1 MSILTPQQVRNF
13 SDRLSS
19 RADLFQ
25 EAFIDSVYSGL
36 PQVFDAIVLSDND
49 PPDSVGTKIQVG
61 DTTYVILRIRPIGIH
76 NLIYPDPFLPSCA
89 DISNKLIN
97 LHPQCVIEMPENT
110 TIPSSGDVIECRLMK
125 EGNSQRSV
133 ILSTKIKTRVPGQR
147 TVQQQRKAAQA
158 AFLGQAPV
166 TIGNLGLPTLE
177 GDLTPISTWAATNSQ
192 KEDGAFS
199 KGQCPSALT
208 GVFKELPRKTTTFYK
223 YSRENVVNA
232 IASTSEKDFVKKTMY
247 VFIRKEQGKFN
258 FPNNNVA
265 GIQTDGPM
273 FAGTNLSD
281 YDYQTCF
288 RDSGNVYR
296 AFAGFNSL
304 EKGMAVFGK
313 QIAAKYRGRW
323 TALNG
328 TNQQQAE
335 QLVRN
340 YYTRPGWNLALT
352 EAEYQI
358 LKSTGKVTRGSTVI
372 ERNIQVDVK
381 NFKKYILEF
390 GAQ

>member
-61 DTTYVILRIRPIGIH
+61 LATYVILRVRPIGIH
-76 NLIYPDPFLPSCA
+76 NLIYPDPFLPECA
-89 DISNKLIN
+89 EISNKLIN
-97 LHPQCVIEMPENT
+97 LHPQCVIEMPENS
-110 TIPSSGDVIECRLMK
+110 TIPNVGDVVECRLLR

-133 ILSTKIKTRVPGQR
+133 ILSTKIKTRVSGNR
-147 TVQQQRKAAQA
+147 TLAQQRKIAQA
-158 AFLGQAPV
+158 AFLGQTPV
-166 TIGNLGLPTLE
+166 TIGALGLPTLE
-177 GDLTPISTWAATNSQ
+177 GDLTPISTWAATNSK

-223 YSRENVVNA
+223 YSRENVVSA
-232 IASTSEKDFVKKTMY
+232 ITSTSEKDFVKKTMY
-247 VFIRKEQGKFN
+247 VFIRKEQGNFN

-273 FAGTNLSD
+273 FTGTTLSD

-288 RDSGNVYR
+288 KDSGGVYR

-304 EKGMAVFGK
+304 EKGMVVFGK
-313 QIAAKYRGRW
+313 QIAAKYRNGW
-323 TALNG
+323 GALTG
-328 TNQQQAE
+328 TTQQQAE
-335 QLVRN
+335 QLVKN

-352 EAEYQI
+352 EAEYQT
-358 LKSTGKVTRGSTVI
+358 LESTGKVTRGSTVI
-372 ERNIQVDVK
+372 QRNIQVDVK

-390 GAQ
+390 GA